1 MEFIRSY
8 QIFGLLGDLAIL
20 RRQKLRADRRIQN
33 IQKNFFQLLIPAGIR
48 IITYQM
54 TYQCLRDRSI
64 HAIHGH
70 MVTIVGCPSKSQL
83 GKISRSHKNAAF
95 LVCRIHQNLGT
106 LTCLAV
112 FISHI
117 VDLGIMSDIPEVDIY
132 RLFNIHLSKFC
143 AKAAA

>member
-1 MEFIRSY
+1 
-8 QIFGLLGDLAIL
+8 
-20 RRQKLRADRRIQN
+20 
-33 IQKNFFQLLIPAGIR
+33 
-48 IITYQM
+48 M
-54 TYQCLRDRSI
+54 TYQCLRNRSI
-64 HAIHGH
+64 HTIHGH
-70 MVTIVGCPSKSQL
+70 VITIVGRPAKSQL

-95 LVCRIHQNLGT
+95 LVCRIHQDLGT

-143 AKAAA
+143 TKAAA